1 MTVQDI
7 VTRVRAAIDE
17 LMGNDAS
24 FITSSE
30 DEQNLT
36 RIIVDKIGYALQ
48 DVIENAPI
56 EKLDNSLFDTLS
68 QTEEAGFS
76 IDATSLVAQLKLP
89 ADLLRIIVARLSS
102 WSQSPI
108 PENDN
113 SQVYLMQQDQYARG
127 SWDRPVSILTNHG
140 KDRYLEMYSAKTAS
154 DTLNFSFIR
163 KPQMPT
169 VDVTSPSSMT
179 NATVTVP
186 SMLEEALVYQV
197 AGLTMVAFKDDSA
210 SMFFAIAQKNLG
222 IEIPEQ

>member
-68 QTEEAGFS
+68 QAEEAGFS

-127 SWDRPVSILTNHG
+127 SWDRPVSILTNH
-140 KDRYLEMYSAKTAS
+140 
-154 DTLNFSFIR
+154 
-163 KPQMPT
+163 
-169 VDVTSPSSMT
+169 
-179 NATVTVP
+179 
-186 SMLEEALVYQV
+186 
-197 AGLTMVAFKDDSA
+197 
-210 SMFFAIAQKNLG
+210 
-222 IEIPEQ
+222 

>member
-17 LMGNDAS
+17 LMGNDAT
-24 FITSSE
+24 FIASSE

-48 DVIENAPI
+48 DVIENAPT
-56 EKLDNSLFDTLS
+56 EKLDSLFDTLS

-89 ADLLRIIVARLSS
+89 ADLLRIIVAKLSS

-154 DTLNFSFIR
+154 DTLNFSFVR

-169 VDVTSPSSMT
+169 IDVTSAESMNT
-179 NATVTVP
+179 TITVP
-186 SMLEEALVYQV
+186 SMLEEALIYQV
-197 AGLTMVAFKDDSA
+197 AGLTMVAFKDESA
-210 SMFFAIAQKNLG
+210 SMFFAIANKNLG
-222 IEIPEQ
+222 IETPEQ

>member
-1 MTVQDI
+1 M
-7 VTRVRAAIDE
+7 RAAIDE
-17 LMGNDAS
+17 MMGNDAT
-24 FITSSE
+24 FIASSE

-76 IDATSLVAQLKLP
+76 IDATNNVAQLKLP

-113 SQVYLMQQDQYARG
+113 SQVYLMQQDPYARG

-154 DTLNFSFIR
+154 DTLNFSFVR

-169 VDVTSPSSMT
+169 IDVTSAESMNT
-179 NATVTVP
+179 TITVP
-186 SMLEEALVYQV
+186 SMLEEALIYQV

-210 SMFFAIAQKNLG
+210 SMFFAIANKNLG
-222 IEIPEQ
+222 IETPEQ